1 MGVNGHARRGELQCL
16 RLQPD
21 SDSETAKNPRLAGLH
36 NDPPI
41 EYLAFSTSI
50 DKAIVKVLTSVVGHG
65 ESRC

>member
-1 MGVNGHARRGELQCL
+1 ML

-65 ESRC
+65 ESRR